1 MFKMILGFLLAF
13 FGFAFLFFFGI
24 MTTTANESAEVAVY
38 VVFSLIS
45 ALITFLG
52 VKLIIKSSNALT
64 KKDLDFLR
72 SEELLMSYQV
82 EGRIWDDFKAKK
94 CSITRIIYGSLL
106 FGLIVGLAVYLVILG
121 ESQDGGDSHPERIA
135 VIAAIFGLALAGV
148 GQYLSS
154 YKIYGRLNKFDK
166 GEIKIYRNH
175 IELNGEIVPLNA
187 MGFYLNV
194 VKIEGK
200 KLDRFLVFYRGNYNR
215 RKLYIQNIWF
225 PLVDEKLHEAQDI
238 ILILNKKA
246 S

>member
-13 FGFAFLFFFGI
+13 IGFAFLFFSVI
-24 MTTTANESAEVAVY
+24 MITTAHEGVEVAVY
-38 VVFSLIS
+38 VIFSLINS
-45 ALITFLG
+45 LIAFLG
-52 VKLIIKSSNALT
+52 VKLLIKSSNALT

-94 CSITRIIYGSLL
+94 CSITRMIYGSII
-106 FGLIVGLAVYLVILG
+106 FGLIVGLAVYLVVFG
-121 ESQDGGDSHPERIA
+121 ESQDGVDSHPERSAI
-135 VIAAIFGLALAGV
+135 IGAIFGLALAAV
-148 GQYLSS
+148 GQYLNS

-166 GEIKIYRNH
+166 GEIKIFQNH
-175 IELNGEIVPLNA
+175 IELNDEIIPLNA

-215 RKLYIQNIWF
+215 RKLFVRNIWF
-225 PLVDEKLHEAQDI
+225 PLIDEKLNEAQDI
-238 ILILNKKA
+238 ILILNHK
-246 S
+246 SS